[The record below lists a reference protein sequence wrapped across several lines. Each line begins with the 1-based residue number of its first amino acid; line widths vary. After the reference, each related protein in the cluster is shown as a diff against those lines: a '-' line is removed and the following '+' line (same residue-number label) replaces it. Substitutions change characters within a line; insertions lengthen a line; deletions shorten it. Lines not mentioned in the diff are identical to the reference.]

1 MSQSVQFDLSNI
13 EIKPINNDKTNTK
26 TVIPF
31 WSNDPNIL
39 FQQPYLFEFFPVESM
54 TYEQKL
60 NAISRS
66 VILMTVVF
74 FIVGRSIRLLI
85 ISAITLGAIFLLYYY
100 HTKEK
105 TKTESKKLAN
115 TIKEGFNSSAGA
127 SSAGASSAT
136 TSSATT
142 NPAMAYLQQHNIAIP
157 DDVFDT
163 PTSSNPFDNV
173 LVTDYDYNPNKKP
186 APPAFNSNVNDD
198 ILKQAKLLV
207 SEANPDQPDI
217 TDKLFNSL
225 GDQLMFEQSLR
236 PFHSTA
242 STTIPNDQKAF
253 ADFCY
258 GSMISNKEGNA
269 FAAARNMSHY
279 TLY

>member
-13 EIKPINNDKTNTK
+13 EIKPMNNDWNANTSNTK

-39 FQQPYLFEFFPVESM
+39 FQQQYLFEFFPVESM

-60 NAISRS
+60 NAISRT
-66 VILMTVVF
+66 VILMTVVL

-105 TKTESKKLAN
+105 AKTDSKKLAN
-115 TIKEGFNSSAGA
+115 SMKEGFESSANSA
-127 SSAGASSAT
+127 S
-136 TSSATT
+136 T
-142 NPAMAYLQQHNIAIP
+142 NPALAYLKQHNIAIP

-186 APPAFNSNVNDD
+186 APPAFNANVNDD

-217 TDKLFNSL
+217 ADKLFNSL